1 MLYVHPLKKKPQ
13 NLLES
18 DTFLSDELQR
28 MNQLFFTSLTEKWF
42 LTPNSGFLRWFVFW
56 IHHKC
61 PEHGL
66 TCSTRTVPA
75 APGATPG
82 LEQPPHHRAG
92 RREQPLS
99 ASHKAGRHPPRA
111 GLSRQL
117 ARIGLAENGK
127 HSWGR
132 MDEGIH
138 ELRDQHDRSQWRE
151 SLTSCEIW
159 LEIIKAVCI
168 SSPILF
174 LVVPNKLTTPQRN
187 SSWGR
192 AFAK

>member
-1 MLYVHPLKKKPQ
+1 MI
-13 NLLES
+13 
-18 DTFLSDELQR
+18 
-28 MNQLFFTSLTEKWF
+28 
-42 LTPNSGFLRWFVFW
+42 PNPKFW
-56 IHHKC
+56 ISRVYF
-61 PEHGL
+61 EFTTSVLGMGW
-66 TCSTRTVPA
+66 PA
-75 APGATPG
+75 APGLFLQHQVPHQAWNNFPTTG
-82 LEQPPHHRAG
+82 LGEG
-92 RREQPLS
+92 NNLS

-117 ARIGLAENGK
+117 ARIGLVGNGK

-132 MDEGIH
+132 MDEGSH
-138 ELRDQHDRSQWRE
+138 ELRDQHDRSQWSE

-187 SSWGR
+187 SPWGR
-192 AFAK
+192 ALAK